1 MSKLSLDSVE
11 WGEFKLIDIFEIKDG
26 YYNKKPPINEK
37 TKSTIPFL
45 GATKYE
51 NGITAF
57 YDLETIKKWDKV
69 GKINTHNY
77 EDRLYRGNCLAV
89 TNNGSVG
96 NIYFQNHTFTCS
108 HDVTPLY
115 LKVGKLN
122 KYIAHFL
129 ATMLRKTAES
139 FEYAKKWRPERM
151 RSSKIML
158 PIDSKGKP
166 NWQFMENY
174 IKQEMKV
181 QSSKVASYY
190 ENKLMKLGFEL
201 LGLDVEWKEFWMEDI
216 LDIKSGVRL
225 TKADQID
232 GNIPFIGAS
241 DANNGVTEF
250 VGNTNKSLDSNVLGV
265 NYNGSVVENFYHSY
279 ECIFSDD
286 VKRIKFKNGE
296 YGDEFTYLFL
306 KQMILSQKNKY
317 QYGYKFNA
325 KRMSRQ
331 KIMLPIDKNG
341 EPHWKYMSNFVKK
354 LEKENIEKTLNH
366 IYIYIMVKKL
376 ENKYLLENVS
386 WREFFIEDICEIK
399 SGKDI
404 YERDRSDGQIPY
416 VTATANNNGIGY
428 FISNENAT
436 LQEKCIS
443 VNRNGSVGYSF
454 YHPYPAL
461 FGNDTR
467 KLIPKYNDDDY
478 VAKFISFMISSQK
491 EKYGYGYKMGT
502 ARLKRQK
509 ILLPVNEEEVIDYD
523 FMKKYIILQEI
534 KSIEQ
539 VIHKYSEN

>member
-1 MSKLSLDSVE
+1 MSKLTLNNVE
-11 WGEFKLIDIFEIKDG
+11 WKEFYFSDIFEQIYIAPSSDS
-26 YYNKKPPINEK
+26 NKLEK
-37 TKSTIPFL
+37 GEVVFIGRSS
-45 GATKYE
+45 
-51 NGITAF
+51 
-57 YDLETIKKWDKV
+57 
-69 GKINTHNY
+69 
-77 EDRLYRGNCLAV
+77 
-89 TNNGSVG
+89 TNNGLQDFVEVNGKKIIKGNCITISMVG
-96 NIYFQNHTFTCS
+96 EPRAFYQVYDFTCS
-108 HDVTPLY
+108 QNILILRNDKYLNKNISLY
-115 LKVGKLN
+115 LSSLIDNYLKSKGYGYGYPVGLKRVLRNKL
-122 KYIAHFL
+122 L
-129 ATMLRKTAES
+129 
-139 FEYAKKWRPERM
+139 
-151 RSSKIML
+151 L
-158 PIDSKGKP
+158 PITSDGSP
-166 NWQFMENY
+166 NWQFMEDY
-174 IKQEMKV
+174 IKQEMRE
-181 QSSKVASYY
+181 QSKKVASYY
-190 ENKLMKLGFEL
+190 ENKLMKLGFVL
-201 LGLDVEWKEFWMEDI
+201 LDLEVEWKDFWMEDI
-216 LDIKSGVRL
+216 LDISSGVRL
-225 TKADQID
+225 TKADQVGGD
-232 GNIPFIGAS
+232 MPFIGAS

-286 VKRIKFKNGE
+286 VKRVKFKDKE

-341 EPHWKYMSNFVKK
+341 EPHWEYMSNFVKK

-366 IYIYIMVKKL
+366 IYIYIYIYIMAKKL
-376 ENKYLLENVS
+376 ENKYLLKNTL
-386 WREFFIEDICEIK
+386 WKEFFIEDICEIK

-404 YERDRSDGQIPY
+404 YERDRIEGQIPY

-428 FISNENAT
+428 FISNTNAT

-454 YHPYPAL
+454 YHSYPAL

-467 KLIPKYNDDDY
+467 KLIPKYEDAH

-509 ILLPVNEEEVIDYD
+509 ILLPINEDESINYE
-523 FMKKYIILQEI
+523 FMKKYIIIQEI
-534 KSIEQ
+534 ISI
-539 VIHKYSEN
+539 YSILDYYKQN

>member
-1 MSKLSLDSVE
+1 MSKLTLNNVE
-11 WGEFKLIDIFEIKDG
+11 WKEFYFSDIFEQIYIAPSSDS
-26 YYNKKPPINEK
+26 NKLEK
-37 TKSTIPFL
+37 GEVVFIGRSS
-45 GATKYE
+45 
-51 NGITAF
+51 
-57 YDLETIKKWDKV
+57 
-69 GKINTHNY
+69 
-77 EDRLYRGNCLAV
+77 
-89 TNNGSVG
+89 TNNGLQDFVEVNGKKIIKGNCITISMVG
-96 NIYFQNHTFTCS
+96 EPRAFYQVYDFTCS
-108 HDVTPLY
+108 QNILILRNDKYLNKNISLY
-115 LKVGKLN
+115 LSSLIDNYLKSKGYGYGYPVGLKRVLRNKL
-122 KYIAHFL
+122 L
-129 ATMLRKTAES
+129 
-139 FEYAKKWRPERM
+139 
-151 RSSKIML
+151 L
-158 PIDSKGKP
+158 PITSDGSP
-166 NWQFMENY
+166 NWQFMEDY
-174 IKQEMKV
+174 IKQEMRE
-181 QSSKVASYY
+181 QSKKVASYY
-190 ENKLMKLGFEL
+190 ENKLMKLGFVL
-201 LGLDVEWKEFWMEDI
+201 LDLEVEWKDFWMEDI
-216 LDIKSGVRL
+216 LDISSGVRL
-225 TKADQID
+225 TKADQVGGD
-232 GNIPFIGAS
+232 MPFIGAS

-286 VKRIKFKNGE
+286 VKRVKFKDKE

-341 EPHWKYMSNFVKK
+341 EPHWEYMSNFVKK

-366 IYIYIMVKKL
+366 IYIYIYIMAKKL
-376 ENKYLLENVS
+376 ENKYLLKNTL
-386 WREFFIEDICEIK
+386 WKEFFIEDICEIK

-404 YERDRSDGQIPY
+404 YERDRIEGQIPY

-428 FISNENAT
+428 FISNTNAT

-454 YHPYPAL
+454 YHSYPAL

-467 KLIPKYNDDDY
+467 KLIPKYEDAH

-509 ILLPVNEEEVIDYD
+509 ILLPINEDESINYE
-523 FMKKYIILQEI
+523 FMKKYIIIQEI
-534 KSIEQ
+534 ISI
-539 VIHKYSEN
+539 YSILDYYKQN